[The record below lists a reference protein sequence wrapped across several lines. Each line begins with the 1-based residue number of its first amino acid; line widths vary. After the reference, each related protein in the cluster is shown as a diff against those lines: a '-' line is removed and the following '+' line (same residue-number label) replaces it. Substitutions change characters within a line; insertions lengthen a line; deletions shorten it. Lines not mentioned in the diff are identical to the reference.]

1 MKAFIRGEMISY
13 KAHQGKSRREKL
25 AKLSQRITLLDSLY
39 AVSKLPDTYK
49 ERITL
54 QAEYDLVMS
63 EYTTELLLHSRSK
76 FYEQGD
82 KTSKLLAHR
91 LRQISA
97 SQLIPQIETGAG
109 VTSDPL
115 EINKNFYGIL

>member
-1 MKAFIRGEMISY
+1 MRK
-13 KAHQGKSRREKL
+13 KL
-25 AKLSQRITLLDSLY
+25 AKLSQRIALLDSSY
-39 AVSKLPDTYK
+39 AISKLPNTI
-49 ERITL
+49 R
-54 QAEYDLVMS
+54 
-63 EYTTELLLHSRSK
+63 

-97 SQLIPQIETGAG
+97 SQLIPQIDTGSG

-115 EINKNFYGIL
+115 EMNKTFQEFY